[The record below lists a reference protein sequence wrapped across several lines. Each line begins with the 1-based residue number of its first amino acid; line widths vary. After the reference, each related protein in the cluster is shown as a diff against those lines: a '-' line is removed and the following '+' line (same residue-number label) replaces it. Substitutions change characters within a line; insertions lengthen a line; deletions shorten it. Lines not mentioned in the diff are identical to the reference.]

1 MYNGRMITLQ
11 LPYPVSMNAI
21 WRTYKNKQVLTA
33 EARRYR
39 NEIKYICSQ
48 QKAKLIPGAVS
59 VVLEL
64 RPKLTVTG
72 RASKVLIDLDNC
84 IKATLDGLQGI
95 VIDND
100 KNVKRIYAYYGEPVE
115 SGGLI
120 VTIEPYE

>member
-1 MYNGRMITLQ
+1 MITLQ

-48 QKAKLIPGAVS
+48 QKAKLITGPVS
-59 VVLEL
+59 VILEL

-72 RASKVLIDLDNC
+72 KASKVLIDLDRKSTRLNSSH
-84 IKATLDGLQGI
+84 IPLSRMPSSA
-95 VIDND
+95 
-100 KNVKRIYAYYGEPVE
+100 
-115 SGGLI
+115 
-120 VTIEPYE
+120 